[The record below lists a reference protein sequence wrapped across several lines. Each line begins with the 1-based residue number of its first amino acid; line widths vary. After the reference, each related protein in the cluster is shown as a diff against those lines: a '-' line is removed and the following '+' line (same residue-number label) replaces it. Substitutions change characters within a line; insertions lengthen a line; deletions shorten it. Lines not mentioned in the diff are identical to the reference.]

1 MSDAL
6 RARMTPAAL
15 SPDWFERVNR
25 LAIIAALVPGTVH
38 DVNNA
43 LQVISGSAE
52 LLGMAAGG
60 AAEQI
65 TRRGLAIS
73 EQARRATGS
82 LAELTQLVRDASEG
96 VQRFSLK
103 ELADRAVVLRQHAL
117 RKGKIGAAVDGVDVA
132 VRANPRQLLQV
143 VLNLVLNAER
153 AAAGRSDAHVQV
165 TTARTDGRATL
176 TVSDNGDG
184 VSEALR
190 PTLFAAPTSAGRD
203 LPQHLGIG
211 LFVSSALA
219 ARNGGELSYTAAA
232 SGGSIFTLTLPG
244 A

>member
-1 MSDAL
+1 MP
-6 RARMTPAAL
+6 TPARTMTAASL

-38 DVNNA
+38 DINNA

-52 LLGMAAGG
+52 LLGLAAGG

-82 LAELTQLVRDASEG
+82 LAELTELVRDGSEG
-96 VQRFSLK
+96 AQRFNLK

-117 RKGKIGAAVDGVDVA
+117 CKGKIEAAVDGVDVP
-132 VRANPRQLLQV
+132 VRANPRQVLQI

-153 AAAGRSDAHVQV
+153 AVAGRSDARFQI
-165 TTARTDGRATL
+165 TTARTDRSATL

-184 VSEALR
+184 VNEDLR
-190 PTLFAAPTSAGRD
+190 ATLFAQPTSAGRN
-203 LPQHLGIG
+203 LPQQLGIG
-211 LFVSSALA
+211 LFVSTALA
-219 ARNGGELSYTAAA
+219 ARNGGQLTYAPAA
-232 SGGSIFTLTLPG
+232 SGGSTFMLTLP
-244 A
+244 AA